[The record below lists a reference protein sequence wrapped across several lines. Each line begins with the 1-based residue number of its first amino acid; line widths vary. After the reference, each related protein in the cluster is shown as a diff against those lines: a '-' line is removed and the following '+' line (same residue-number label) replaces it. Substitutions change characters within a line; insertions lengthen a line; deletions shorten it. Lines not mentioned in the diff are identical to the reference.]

1 MTTPA
6 DEQIL
11 DALDRA
17 DAGWLARHLD
27 ARVCPPTVLGR
38 LVRHEDSRL
47 RYLGLTLLAERVG
60 SPYGTAGEAEPAES
74 AGRGDP
80 AGRGDSV
87 KGGDLAELGDPAAL
101 LPRLPAGSPE
111 ESLVLAGL
119 HERFG
124 PRLPRGSRPD
134 WRAARLPV
142 RVQVAWL
149 RAEVLTDPAALR
161 DETPGELLY
170 QAVRGSDIMNAHR
183 PAHLVAELVDTRNP
197 VLQAEALRL
206 ARQGLHA
213 GLLSPATVRA
223 RLIPLIGAADA
234 DVAAGAL
241 GELAAPWAATRPL
254 DPALLAPGLT
264 AESATGRPAVAA
276 ATLITAAR
284 HGHGRLLRRTA
295 EDQDLPPAL
304 RRNALELLGDLA
316 ERDDIGGLL
325 AVAARDP
332 LLLGG
337 PVLTCLRGLHRR
349 GHFPASPD
357 VRTVVE
363 LALADHSVPSRD
375 VATVLYTCRRE
386 MLDALIDAPADD
398 PSWPRRLD
406 LLVALAAQGTGEL
419 PIGAAV
425 TALLRA
431 APTPGPF
438 LDALRT
444 LRHADAEEAVIG
456 LLPHAPVPALTTLE
470 AIGGRRTVEALTEGL
485 GLDMDEGSGE
495 DTEAGSVAGE
505 DAEAGPSADTGAY
518 PRTATGTIAPP
529 FRGVRDRALELLWH
543 LSHDPESRHRLL
555 VRLDPTDLPARIA
568 ADLGGPDEAELAV
581 LSARPD
587 PDDPVAALCRL
598 ADHGGAGTLP
608 VIADLLLRIVRDLA
622 LPQDANPAAVGPRAA
637 RPTDERRPDT
647 AGPTGEPEVPQEV
660 VDAVHALGC
669 RLHRRRRI
677 RPVCL
682 LDAADAR
689 EAGHALVAT
698 TALDLLDRPALSG
711 GEQAV
716 LLKLL
721 LKVPGAVHLRPR
733 VHSLLRSRD
742 PRVRKHVIA
751 LLARDAEGDD
761 AQALSATLTVLTRAQ
776 DIRTVRQALLALGHA
791 RARWASASVA
801 ACLDHPNMNVKK
813 TAASVLVRAGAP
825 AAVPRLLHWL
835 GRHDNPGLRT
845 ALVEALRAILGDA
858 CTATVLAAAEQ
869 SEDGRVREL
878 LLAGLDNVL
887 TPRAVLALD
896 AQASPA
902 VPALLGLLSSGGVR
916 LASGSVAELAEL
928 LSRHGV
934 MTHLARAAQ
943 PPDAAG
949 LAIESLLTR
958 GWNAS
963 VALRIAGH
971 PAPPVADRLRE
982 LRRLRPMLEDW
993 LRLAESAPSA
1003 DVRRRVLRCTLLL
1016 CPAPWTSGEVA
1027 AFARFGGTVTDA
1039 YDEVA
1044 HGRQDT
1050 AAGEYAAGLMAVL
1063 NAVAPRLSAV
1073 ERFTVAQAVRA
1084 SAAGPAGSTSSLT
1097 LLRRCGAVLVRADL
1111 DLALAA
1117 ARLGADPW
1125 LTGPALLRETFG
1137 VPVRTSPSTGST
1149 AWRAALDAAVRT
1161 PRALE
1166 EFHRRDHDPAPGS
1179 RDRLDALIDA
1189 YPGAG
1194 PGVRERL
1201 VDWMTRL
1208 QPLDAPAWTIT
1219 ETAVPKREAA
1229 QSRASTSASAVRSVH
1244 LDDLDQPRS
1253 AALRTR
1259 LLTLLDAPE
1268 ADRRNAAAQALRAW
1282 PEPDITLAVLRAFLR
1297 GRVDDPATG
1306 TGLGTGD
1313 GFGTSTATGT
1323 ANGLHTGNDL
1333 GTRIDLARAL
1343 VAVDEAELR
1352 GDEVRPERV
1361 LRLAARLDPWDL
1373 PPLVPLLLGWWESGS
1388 HDLRPEALRVLREV
1402 PADVLA
1408 QLLGERIDAGA
1419 SGLLELLSRRPLLRT
1434 PALTRARRRL
1444 RTEGRDALADALLL
1458 VEGPLRGPG
1467 AARADA
1473 AALEALRSP
1482 APVVAVTPGAGPR
1495 PTLPELLT
1503 LARTGTPGEIR
1514 RALTLLAEEHG
1525 DRAAARSRNAPSR
1538 AGRKPGPGSRDGGH
1552 PRPGDNGDQVLRE
1565 LIDALLR
1572 HPRTGVRLHA
1582 HRTSRALLDRSTHA
1596 RQTMILLD
1604 DPQPDVVRMAIR
1616 TLAHASWEPAVPVLV
1631 GLLGHPQPAVRSAAH
1646 EAIGRFGAAAVPA
1659 LRHAAAHARPDKRS
1673 RYTDV
1678 LDRLTGADDT

>member
-1 MTTPA
+1 MTTPP

-11 DALDRA
+11 DALGRA

-27 ARVCPPTVLGR
+27 ARVCPPAVLGR
-38 LVRHEDSRL
+38 LVRHEDSRV

-60 SPYGTAGEAEPAES
+60 SPCGTGDAAEPAQLAEPAEP
-74 AGRGDP
+74 AERGEP
-80 AGRGDSV
+80 AQRGDS
-87 KGGDLAELGDPAAL
+87 AELGELAAL
-101 LPRLPAGSPE
+101 LSGLPAGSPE

-119 HERFG
+119 HEHFG
-124 PRLPRGSRPD
+124 PRLPYGSRPD

-142 RVQVAWL
+142 RVRVAWL
-149 RAEVLTDPAALR
+149 RAEVLTDPAAIR

-213 GLLSPATVRA
+213 GLLSPATARA
-223 RLIPLIGAADA
+223 RLIPLLGAADA

-241 GELAAPWAATRPL
+241 GELAAPWAVMRPL

-264 AESATGRPAVAA
+264 AESATGRPEVAA
-276 ATLITAAR
+276 AALITAAR
-284 HGHGRLLRRTA
+284 HGHGRLLRQTA

-316 ERDDIGGLL
+316 ERDDISGLL
-325 AVAARDP
+325 AVATRDP

-349 GHFPASPD
+349 GHFPTPPD
-357 VRTVVE
+357 VRTVVG

-375 VATVLYTCRRE
+375 VATVLYTCRRA

-406 LLVALAAQGTGEL
+406 LLVALAGQGTGDL

-425 TALLRA
+425 TGLLRA

-438 LDALRT
+438 LDAIRT
-444 LRHADAEEAVIG
+444 LRHADAEEAVIA
-456 LLPHAPVPALTTLE
+456 LLPRAPAPALTALE
-470 AIGGRRTVEALTEGL
+470 AIGGRRTAEVLAEGL
-485 GLDMDEGSGE
+485 GLTVGEGLG
-495 DTEAGSVAGE
+495 AGE
-505 DAEAGPSADTGAY
+505 DAGAGADTRA
-518 PRTATGTIAPP
+518 ATGTIAPA
-529 FRGVRDRALELLWH
+529 FRGVRGRALELLWH
-543 LSHDPESRHRLL
+543 LSHDPESRRRIL

-568 ADLGGPDEAELAV
+568 ADLGGPDEAELAL

-587 PDDPVAALCRL
+587 PDEPVAALCRL

-622 LPQDANPAAVGPRAA
+622 LPRDADPAAVRPRAA

-647 AGPTGEPEVPQEV
+647 AGPTGEPEVPKEV

-669 RLHRRRRI
+669 RLHRRQRI

-682 LDAADAR
+682 LDAADAQ

-721 LKVPGAVHLRPR
+721 LQVPGAVPLRPR
-733 VHSLLRSRD
+733 VHSLLRGRD
-742 PRVRKHVIA
+742 PQVRKHVIA

-761 AQALSATLTVLTRAQ
+761 AQALSATLTVLTRAR

-791 RARWASASVA
+791 RARWASASIA
-801 ACLDHPNMNVKK
+801 ACLDHPNMNIKK

-869 SEDGRVREL
+869 SEDGRAREL

-896 AQASPA
+896 AQASPV

-916 LASGSVAELAEL
+916 LASGSVAELAEP
-928 LSRHGV
+928 LSRHGI
-934 MTHLARAAQ
+934 TTRLARAPQ
-943 PPDAAG
+943 PRDAAA
-949 LAIESLLTR
+949 LAIESLLTG
-958 GWNAS
+958 GWNTS
-963 VALRIAGH
+963 VALRIAAH
-971 PAPPVADRLRE
+971 PAPPDADRLRE

-993 LRLAESAPSA
+993 LGLAESVRSA
-1003 DVRRRVLRCTLLL
+1003 DARRRVLRCTLRL

-1027 AFARFGGTVTDA
+1027 AFARFGGIVTDA

-1044 HGRQDT
+1044 RGQRD
-1050 AAGEYAAGLMAVL
+1050 AAVTGECASELMAVL
-1063 NAVAPRLSAV
+1063 DAVAPRLSAA
-1073 ERFTVAQAVRA
+1073 ERFTVAEAVRA
-1084 SAAGPAGSTSSLT
+1084 SPAGPSGSTSTLT
-1097 LLRRCGAVLVRADL
+1097 LLRRCGAVLVRPDL
-1111 DLALAA
+1111 DRALAA

-1125 LTGPALLRETFG
+1125 LSGPALLRETFG

-1166 EFHRRDHDPAPGS
+1166 EFRRRDHSLAPGS

-1189 YPGAG
+1189 YPGAD

-1219 ETAVPKREAA
+1219 ETAVPTREAA
-1229 QSRASTSASAVRSVH
+1229 EPRTGTSASAVRSVH

-1253 AALRTR
+1253 TALRTR
-1259 LLTLLDAPE
+1259 LLTLLDAPD

-1282 PEPDITLAVLRAFLR
+1282 PEPDISLAVLRAYLR

-1306 TGLGTGD
+1306 NGFVTGTGIANGTGT
-1313 GFGTSTATGT
+1313 GFGAGTGIANGT
-1323 ANGLHTGNDL
+1323 ANDL

-1343 VAVDEAELR
+1343 VAVDGAELR
-1352 GDEVRPERV
+1352 GDAVRPERV

-1373 PPLVPLLLGWWESGS
+1373 PPLVPLLLGWWESGPP
-1388 HDLRPEALRVLREV
+1388 DLRPEALRVLRGV

-1408 QLLGERIDAGA
+1408 TLLGERIDAGA
-1419 SGLLELLSRRPLLRT
+1419 TGLLELLSGRPLLRT

-1444 RTEGRDALADALLL
+1444 RTEGRDALADAVLL

-1482 APVVAVTPGAGPR
+1482 APAPVAAVTPGAGPR
-1495 PTLPELLT
+1495 PALPELLT
-1503 LARTGTPGEIR
+1503 LARTGTPEEIR
-1514 RALTLLAEEHG
+1514 RALALLAERHG
-1525 DRAAARSRNAPSR
+1525 DRAAGSDRNPPPR
-1538 AGRKPGPGSRDGGH
+1538 ADRKPGPGSLGGGH
-1552 PRPGDNGDQVLRE
+1552 PSLRDNGNQVLRGV
-1565 LIDALLR
+1565 IDALLR
-1572 HPRTGVRLHA
+1572 HPKTGVRLHA
-1582 HRTSRALLDRSTHA
+1582 HRTSRALLDRSTYA
-1596 RQTMILLD
+1596 RQTMILLA

-1616 TLAHASWEPAVPVLV
+1616 TLAHASWEPAVPALV
-1631 GLLGHPQPAVRSAAH
+1631 GLLGHAQPAVRSAAR

-1659 LRHAAAHARPDKRS
+1659 LRHAAARARPDKRS

-1678 LDRLTGADDT
+1678 LDRLTGADDR

>member
-27 ARVCPPTVLGR
+27 ARVCPPAVLGR
-38 LVRHEDSRL
+38 LVRHEDSRV

-60 SPYGTAGEAEPAES
+60 SPYGTAGEAGPAGP
-74 AGRGDP
+74 AGGGDP
-80 AGRGDSV
+80 AG
-87 KGGDLAELGDPAAL
+87 LGEPAAL

-149 RAEVLTDPAALR
+149 RAEVLTDPAAIR

-183 PAHLVAELVDTRNP
+183 PAHLVSELVDTRNP

-223 RLIPLIGAADA
+223 RLIPLLGAADA

-241 GELAAPWAATRPL
+241 GELAAPWAAVRPL

-276 ATLITAAR
+276 AALITAAR
-284 HGHGRLLRRTA
+284 HGHARLLRRTA

-316 ERDDIGGLL
+316 ERDDISGLL

-337 PVLTCLRGLHRR
+337 PALTCLRGLHRR
-349 GHFPASPD
+349 GHFPVSPD
-357 VRTVVE
+357 VGTVVG

-386 MLDALIDAPADD
+386 MLDALTDAPADD

-456 LLPHAPVPALTTLE
+456 LLPHAPVSALTTLE
-470 AIGGRRTVEALTEGL
+470 AIGGRRTAEVLAEGL
-485 GLDMDEGSGE
+485 GLDTDEGPGAGE
-495 DTEAGSVAGE
+495 DT
-505 DAEAGPSADTGAY
+505 EAGPSADTGAY

-568 ADLGGPDEAELAV
+568 ADLGGPDEAELAL

-622 LPQDANPAAVGPRAA
+622 LPRDANPAAVRPRAA
-637 RPTDERRPDT
+637 RPTDEARPDT

-682 LDAADAR
+682 LDAADAQ

-716 LLKLL
+716 LLRLL
-721 LKVPGAVHLRPR
+721 LQVPAAVRLRPR

-742 PRVRKHVIA
+742 PQVRKHVIA

-761 AQALSATLTVLTRAQ
+761 AQALSATLTVLTRSD

-801 ACLDHPNMNVKK
+801 ACLDHPNMNIKK

-902 VPALLGLLSSGGVR
+902 VAALLGLLSSGGVR
-916 LASGSVAELAEL
+916 LASGSVAELAEP
-928 LSRHGV
+928 LSRHGIT
-934 MTHLARAAQ
+934 THLSRAAQ
-943 PPDAAG
+943 PPDAAAP
-949 LAIESLLTR
+949 AIDSLLTG
-958 GWNAS
+958 GWNSS

-971 PAPPVADRLRE
+971 SAAPDADRLRE
-982 LRRLRPMLEDW
+982 LRRLRPLLEDW

-1003 DVRRRVLRCTLLL
+1003 DVRRRVLRCTLRL
-1016 CPAPWTSGEVA
+1016 CPAPWTPGEVA

-1044 HGRQDT
+1044 HGQRAT
-1050 AAGEYAAGLMAVL
+1050 AVAGEYAAGLMAVL

-1073 ERFTVAQAVRA
+1073 ERFTVAGAVRA
-1084 SAAGPAGSTSSLT
+1084 SAAGPAGSTSALT
-1097 LLRRCGAVLVRADL
+1097 LLRGCGAVLVRADL
-1111 DLALAA
+1111 DRALAA

-1137 VPVRTSPSTGST
+1137 VPVRASASTAST

-1161 PRALE
+1161 PSALE
-1166 EFHRRDHDPAPGS
+1166 EFRRRDHDPAPGS

-1208 QPLDAPAWTIT
+1208 QPLDAPAWTIS
-1219 ETAVPKREAA
+1219 ETAVPTREASE
-1229 QSRASTSASAVRSVH
+1229 SRTSTPASAVRSVH

-1253 AALRTR
+1253 AALRAR
-1259 LLTLLDAPE
+1259 LLTLLEAPG

-1282 PEPDITLAVLRAFLR
+1282 PEPDISLAVLRAFLR

-1306 TGLGTGD
+1306 TGRGNGTGLGD
-1313 GFGTSTATGT
+1313 GTGT
-1323 ANGLHTGNDL
+1323 AYGP

-1343 VAVDEAELR
+1343 VAVDGAELR
-1352 GDEVRPERV
+1352 GDGVRPERV
-1361 LRLAARLDPWDL
+1361 LRLAARLAPWDL
-1373 PPLVPLLLGWWESGS
+1373 PPLVPLLLGWWESGPP
-1388 HDLRPEALRVLREV
+1388 DLRTEALRVLREV

-1408 QLLGERIDAGA
+1408 QLLGERIDTGA
-1419 SGLLELLSRRPLLRT
+1419 TGLLELLSGRPLLRT

-1444 RTEGRDALADALLL
+1444 RSEGRDALADALLL

-1473 AALEALRSP
+1473 AALEALRGP
-1482 APVVAVTPGAGPR
+1482 APVVAVAPGAR
-1495 PTLPELLT
+1495 PSPTPPELLT
-1503 LARTGTPGEIR
+1503 LARTGTPEEIR
-1514 RALTLLAEEHG
+1514 RGLTLLTEEHG
-1525 DRAAARSRNAPSR
+1525 DRAAGSSRNAPSR
-1538 AGRKPGPGSRDGGH
+1538 AGRKPGPGLRDGGH
-1552 PRPGDNGDQVLRE
+1552 PTPGDTGDQVVRE
-1565 LIDALLR
+1565 LIDVLLR

-1582 HRTSRALLDRSTHA
+1582 HRTSRALLDRSTYA

-1616 TLAHASWEPAVPVLV
+1616 TLAHASWEPAIPVLV

-1646 EAIGRFGAAAVPA
+1646 EAVGRFGAAAVPA
-1659 LRHAAAHARPDKRS
+1659 LRHAASHARPDKRS

-1678 LDRLTGADDT
+1678 LDRLTGADGT